1 MKAVITAGTMEMV
14 IENKELFTRP
24 TITGNLWAMYKSL
37 DLEAWL
43 FIYGQPRFNEYIEI
57 DFALALMND
66 PLLSVKW
73 IEPIEGYYAGEYNT
87 V

>member
-1 MKAVITAGTMEMV
+1 MKAVITAG
-14 IENKELFTRP
+14 ELQMIIQSPDMDTRP
-24 TITGNLWAMYKSL
+24 TIKGDLWNVFSGL

-43 FIYGQPRFNEYIEI
+43 FFYKQAEVNRYIEI

>member
-24 TITGNLWAMYKSL
+24 TITGNLWAMYESI

-57 DFALALMND
+57 DFALALMRD
-66 PLLSVKW
+66 PLVKVDF
-73 IEPIEGYYAGEYNT
+73 IEPIEGYDAGKYNIR
-87 V
+87 